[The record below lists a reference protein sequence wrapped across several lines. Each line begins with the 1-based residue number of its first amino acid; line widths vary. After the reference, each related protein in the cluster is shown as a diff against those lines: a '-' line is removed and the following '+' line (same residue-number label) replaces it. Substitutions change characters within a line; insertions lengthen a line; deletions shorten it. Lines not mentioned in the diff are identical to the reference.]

1 MTGLSIKTLTRALYR
16 CDQRIAN
23 CNCSEMSLYVKK
35 RKRQRAAFIAALL
48 AKSEQMDALE
58 GVVENADRLM
68 RAAEIAL
75 IRLAHPEG
83 ANWPLLY
90 DVLRSRMYTYTEAR
104 DGPEAAQRY
113 GRAAIVPMTLHKDGR
128 ND

>member
-35 RKRQRAAFIAALL
+35 RKRQRTAFIAALI
-48 AKSEQMDALE
+48 AKSEQMKALE
-58 GVVENADRLM
+58 SVAENADRLM
-68 RAAEIAL
+68 RAAEIVLAN
-75 IRLAHPEG
+75 LAHPEG
-83 ANWPLLY
+83 ASWPILY
-90 DVLRSRMYTYTEAR
+90 DLLRSRMYTYTEAR

-113 GRAAIVPMTLHKDGR
+113 GSTIHVYATLRKEK
-128 ND
+128 